1 MALDKPQTEAL
12 EELIN
17 VAFSRAA
24 ASLSSLIANRI
35 LIEAP
40 HVAVHPIAELPAAL
54 AEMMPSRIVSVHQL
68 FTGAVSGD
76 AFFVFDAAMARRL
89 AALLSGEAD
98 RREPEDGTIDAAASE
113 VLMEVGNILLNACLG
128 VFGNLL
134 DVKVSFS
141 IPQISVINLEGV
153 LSSIHVGPDE
163 LRYAMVAST
172 SFRVRESEL
181 RGFLVIALGVTS
193 LDQLLAAAARE
204 R

>member
-1 MALDKPQTEAL
+1 MALNRRQIEAI

-17 VAFSRAA
+17 IAFSRAA
-24 ASLSSLIANRI
+24 ASLSELINNRI

-40 HVAVHPIAELPAAL
+40 RVSVHPISELPRAL
-54 AEMMPSRIVSVHQL
+54 KEIMPDNIVSVHQL

-76 AFFVFDAAMARRL
+76 AFFIFDSGMAASL
-89 AALLSGEAD
+89 AALMSG
-98 RREPEDGTIDAAASE
+98 RPLPDASPAALDAGSSE

-134 DVKVSFS
+134 NVQVTFS
-141 IPQISVINLEGV
+141 VPKLQVDNLSGL
-153 LSSIHVGPDE
+153 LSSMRVGPSE

-172 SFRVRESEL
+172 SFRVRESAL
-181 RGFLVIALGVTS
+181 TGYLVIALGVTS

-204 R
+204 S